1 MKLTIFNSEKQT
13 LGGDN
18 DKEIQLE
25 EHKKKQEE
33 ALKLVEREQ
42 LLQ

>member
-13 LGGDN
+13 TGRDTE
-18 DKEIQLE
+18 KEIQLE